1 MLLTLIKKRTTRRG
15 IRAVLIEKNH
25 LFGDKRLAEVYIPPD
40 DDMPDLI
47 YPVTITLSGI
57 HLRGHRV
64 RWLWKSARQRRSV
77 EAYLREIQSSREEIR
92 LELIRFSPY

>member
-1 MLLTLIKKRTTRRG
+1 MLLTLIKKQTTRRG

-64 RWLWKSARQRRSV
+64 RWLWKAPGNDGQ
-77 EAYLREIQSSREEIR
+77 LRATCALSNPHERKYGWS
-92 LELIRFSPY
+92 